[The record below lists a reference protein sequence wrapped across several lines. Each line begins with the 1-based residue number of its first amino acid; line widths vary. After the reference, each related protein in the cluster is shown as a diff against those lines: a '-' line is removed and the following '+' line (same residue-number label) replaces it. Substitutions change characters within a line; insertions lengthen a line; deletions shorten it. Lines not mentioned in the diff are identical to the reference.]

1 MASKGPGLPGKAIG
15 WSGGARNSASVLGS
29 LSVGGGASIPGFL
42 TKTYEI
48 FSLPDHQ
55 EYCGWGPKGDTII
68 IRKIEP
74 FARLILPKYFKH
86 SNFQSFVRQ
95 LNMYD
100 FRKTVQDPGHGEFQH
115 PNFKVNHPELLILIR
130 RKAHT
135 KSGDSKGASVSA
147 AAAGGEGGGGGGGV
161 AKARKGRGGAGQANR
176 YGGRYD
182 GGDDEEEQ
190 DQEDGDAMMG
200 QDTAG
205 DDLLLLGSDAEL
217 LDMSAGN
224 YAGLQGKGSTP
235 RQVADPTGG
244 SGGIATNGGSS
255 SSSRFASAL
264 AASSSSSSSSS
275 AAFAD
280 SFSLPNTHGGA
291 SSRAPLRPGPL
302 NRVPLE
308 TDAVLKDLVYQKTL
322 RGEFE
327 NRLLELEDQQAR
339 LVDENKA
346 LRDLMVESKVKQD
359 MMQERMN
366 KILRTLYHIFS
377 GSSSS
382 QFQLRAGANGN
393 VALSLRDGGA
403 VSVADGGTLGGDA
416 NGSGDNSA
424 NANANA
430 IQLISALGER
440 NFMDVVG
447 YLELESPLG
456 PRAGLGSAL
465 GSALAAVGGAG
476 AGAGAPAGSG
486 GSSSF
491 DGAPLCRLPSFE
503 AAAASIAPAALV
515 ASSFVGGSRPG
526 PGAPLDRMT
535 SLDWPNYMAA
545 TATDVSAPSGQLD
558 RAAAGSKRA
567 LSGGG
572 AEDGIAGIAGAGV
585 AGIAANKRQCL
596 ALSLPP
602 TLSLT
607 PAAFSSSSALAIDV
621 AGRPPLPSKSPRTP
635 MSVPA
640 SVAKVLAE
648 SVDGGKVIG
657 EEESES
663 IVKLLGQSQVGTI
676 SRLNS
681 LELTIQELL
690 GEGKDDGAA
699 E

>member
-1 MASKGPGLPGKAIG
+1 MMSKGEGG
-15 WSGGARNSASVLGS
+15 WSGGSRNSTSVAASN
-29 LSVGGGASIPGFL
+29 GGASIPGFL

-48 FSLPDHQ
+48 FSLPEHQ
-55 EYCGWGPKGDTII
+55 EYCGWGPKGDTIM

-115 PNFKVNHPELLILIR
+115 PNFKVNHPELLVLIR

-135 KSGDSKGASVSA
+135 KSGDSKVAVVVA
-147 AAAGGEGGGGGGGV
+147 GGGGGI
-161 AKARKGRGGAGQANR
+161 AKARKGRGGTGQANR
-176 YGGRYD
+176 NGGRYD
-182 GGDDEEEQ
+182 GDDDEEEEQEQ
-190 DQEDGDAMMG
+190 DQEGGDVVMG
-200 QDTAG
+200 QDAAG

-224 YAGLQGKGSTP
+224 YAGLQGKGPTP
-235 RQVADPTGG
+235 RQATDPTGG
-244 SGGIATNGGSS
+244 SGMATSG
-255 SSSRFASAL
+255 SSRFASSL
-264 AASSSSSSSSS
+264 ATSYSSSLGAADTQLFSLANSSLRGGPSSS
-275 AAFAD
+275 A
-280 SFSLPNTHGGA
+280 S
-291 SSRAPLRPGPL
+291 LRPGPL

-339 LVDENKA
+339 LVNENKA

-382 QFQLRAGANGN
+382 QFQLRAGADGN

-403 VSVADGGTLGGDA
+403 GSAMSVASGGGGGGGTQGSDA
-416 NGSGDNSA
+416 NGNSGNNVSA
-424 NANANA
+424 NP

-456 PRAGLGSAL
+456 PRSAL
-465 GSALAAVGGAG
+465 GSALPAVGGAG
-476 AGAGAPAGSG
+476 VGAPGGSG
-486 GSSSF
+486 GSISF

-503 AAAASIAPAALV
+503 TAAARIAPANLV
-515 ASSFVGGSRPG
+515 APSGGGGSRPG
-526 PGAPLDRMT
+526 PGAPLDRLT
-535 SLDWPNYMAA
+535 SLDWSNYTAA
-545 TATDVSAPSGQLD
+545 TATDVSVPSGQLD
-558 RAAAGSKRA
+558 RVVVGGKRT

-572 AEDGIAGIAGAGV
+572 AEEGGIAAGLGTGAGV

-596 ALSLPP
+596 AL
-602 TLSLT
+602 TLT
-607 PAAFSSSSALAIDV
+607 PAASSSAPSALAIDV
-621 AGRPPLPSKSPRTP
+621 AGAGAPGSAEGSTGRPPLPSKSPRTP
-635 MSVPA
+635 VSVPA

-648 SVDGGKVIG
+648 SVHGGKVIG
-657 EEESES
+657 EAIDEEESES
-663 IVKLLGQSQVGTI
+663 IVKLLGRSQVGTI

-690 GEGKDDGAA
+690 GGGEDGGAA